1 MKRSV
6 RVATCAVAAVA
17 AIGLSSGPASAD
29 PAPPNDNGYT
39 YALPDN
45 DIPCFGVSPHIL
57 ALPLQASFA
66 TYDKGDGNVVVT
78 LSPPTPYAGE
88 YYSHIDFRWRND
100 DTGKSG
106 GERYMSHRV
115 FMKGHDEFP
124 IAIGKGRIELSADI
138 SNSSTPD
145 SFRFPMTPCRSFV
158 TVP

>member
-45 DIPCFGVSPHIL
+45 DIPCFGVSPH
-57 ALPLQASFA
+57 
-66 TYDKGDGNVVVT
+66 
-78 LSPPTPYAGE
+78 
-88 YYSHIDFRWRND
+88 
-100 DTGKSG
+100 